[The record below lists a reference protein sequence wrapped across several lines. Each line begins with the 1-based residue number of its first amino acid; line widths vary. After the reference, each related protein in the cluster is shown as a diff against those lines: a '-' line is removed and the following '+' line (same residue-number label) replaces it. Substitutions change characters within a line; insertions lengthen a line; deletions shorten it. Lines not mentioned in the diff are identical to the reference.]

1 MNNKIL
7 SKIKIAVNK
16 YSDYLSACDKIAREA
31 SKHIDWNDSV
41 SCEYYPAD
49 GICIEIEEHVCS
61 IFTFSE
67 LVEESENGMIDKR
80 TYISNCI

>member
-31 SKHIDWNDSV
+31 LKHIDWNDSV

-49 GICIEIEEHVCS
+49 GIMYRNRRTRLFHFH
-61 IFTFSE
+61 IF
-67 LVEESENGMIDKR
+67 
-80 TYISNCI
+80 

>member
-31 SKHIDWNDSV
+31 LKHIDWNDSV
-41 SCEYYPAD
+41 SCEYYPK
-49 GICIEIEEHVCS
+49 V
-61 IFTFSE
+61 FTNKP
-67 LVEESENGMIDKR
+67 V
-80 TYISNCI
+80 